1 MSNFSTNAELN
12 SYYIEDASYLRMRN
26 LKIGYTIPANLL
38 RKVGVER
45 LKLFIQETTLFTRTD
60 YSGTDPEVSGVDTN
74 FGVDVGNYPANKQFL
89 FGLSLGL

>member
-1 MSNFSTNAELN
+1 MN
-12 SYYIEDASYLRMRN
+12 SYYIEDASYLRMRK
-26 LKIGYTIPANLL
+26 LKIGYTVPANIM
-38 RKVGVER
+38 RKVGVDR
-45 LKLFIQETTLFTRTD
+45 LRLFVQGTNLFTKTK